1 MKNEVHCKQFKMSV
15 YESVGNKKTAQFRI
29 GVAITRAD
37 CGKNVRNCIE
47 NVAFNF
53 AKCKA

>member
-1 MKNEVHCKQFKMSV
+1 MKCLQ
-15 YESVGNKKTAQFRI
+15 SVGDKKTAQFGI

-53 AKCKA
+53 SKCKA